1 MGKLQTYQKI
11 DLTKEIKL
19 LGKVTTLGEGRF
31 IITIAKKDN
40 DKIEPFKGET
50 VIMTLRMALEE

>member
-1 MGKLQTYQKI
+1 MGKIQMYQ
-11 DLTKEIKL
+11 DLAKEVKL

-50 VIMTLRMALEE
+50 VVMSIKMALEE